1 MACKE
6 SEWDAREREF
16 RLPVGRPRL
25 LAPDGKERL
34 LDDDLTEALPVW
46 CPDSSKV
53 ATAFVAEVRIYD
65 AATTKP
71 TQARIRLE
79 DALIAASRVYEERNS
94 GKKDNKSGADPSAIP
109 SSYNPAIRLEW
120 TSPEKLFFE
129 TAYVKLLRDGPIT
142 TFPTLFACRE
152 TPEPHEA

>member
-1 MACKE
+1 
-6 SEWDAREREF
+6 
-16 RLPVGRPRL
+16 
-25 LAPDGKERL
+25 
-34 LDDDLTEALPVW
+34 
-46 CPDSSKV
+46 
-53 ATAFVAEVRIYD
+53 VRIYD

-94 GKKDNKSGADPSAIP
+94 GGKKDDKSGADPSAIP

-142 TFPTLFACRE
+142 TFQRWHLLQLSPQATLLK
-152 TPEPHEA
+152 